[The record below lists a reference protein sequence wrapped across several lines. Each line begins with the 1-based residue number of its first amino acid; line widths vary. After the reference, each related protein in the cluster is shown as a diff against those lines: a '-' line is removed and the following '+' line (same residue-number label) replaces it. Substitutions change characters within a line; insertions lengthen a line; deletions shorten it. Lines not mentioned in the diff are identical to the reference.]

1 MTIQNN
7 GLLQAQNIWIES
19 GLYTNYLEMINDTS
33 FNKLVFAC
41 HIHNVQAIDDFRNEW
56 GESMSN
62 PITDPLIISNL
73 LKEVGHES

>member
-7 GLLQAQNIWIES
+7 GLLQAKNIWMEA
-19 GLYTNYLEMINDTS
+19 GLYTTYLEMINDTS

-41 HIHNVQAIDDFRNEW
+41 HINNVQAIADFRNEW

-73 LKEVGHES
+73 LKEAGL